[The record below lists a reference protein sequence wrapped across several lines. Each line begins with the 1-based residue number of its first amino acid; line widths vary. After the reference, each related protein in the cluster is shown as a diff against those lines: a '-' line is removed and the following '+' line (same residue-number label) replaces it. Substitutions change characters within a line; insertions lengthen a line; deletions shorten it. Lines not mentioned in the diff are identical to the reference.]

1 MNTIPGLGH
10 DQRQTPRPQCRHCS
24 ADVIDLWDA
33 PVCAFKLRANR
44 TTWTGA
50 LLAIVGGRR
59 AVAGTV
65 TKTATVWDRI
75 TADRIPPDGSPPTW
89 ASVFAAEHDCNAND
103 PPPPEP
109 EPKPFFDPDAD
120 PPF

>member
-10 DQRQTPRPQCRHCS
+10 DQRKTPRPQCRRCD
-24 ADVIDLWDA
+24 ADVIDLWDE
-33 PVCAFKLRANR
+33 PVGAFKLRAHC

-65 TKTATVWDRI
+65 TKTGTVWHRI
-75 TADRIPPDGSPPTW
+75 TADRIPADGSPPTW

-103 PPPPEP
+103 PPPPP
-109 EPKPFFDPDAD
+109 LPPLTVHDAD
-120 PPF
+120 TRPPF